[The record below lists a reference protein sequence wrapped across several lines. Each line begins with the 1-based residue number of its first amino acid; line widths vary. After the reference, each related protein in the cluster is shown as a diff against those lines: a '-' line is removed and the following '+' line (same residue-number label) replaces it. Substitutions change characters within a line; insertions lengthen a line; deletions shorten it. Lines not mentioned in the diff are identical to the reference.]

1 MPYLTSSM
9 ASNTSLLKTRL
20 VDIGLDALSRGDW
33 LMVMAVT
40 ALVQKRGL
48 SHE

>member
-1 MPYLTSSM
+1 MFNLTTTPPSG
-9 ASNTSLLKTRL
+9 ASHTKAAL
-20 VDIGLDALSRGDW
+20 VTVGLEALSRGD
-33 LMVMAVT
+33 LKVVMAVT